1 MIPYVNDNDPHK
13 AKTICAYK
21 PNLANRIIV
30 FAVIPLSSKARTAR
44 SLSAYTLSM
53 MILKAE
59 RERERERE
67 RGRGTMEKDP
77 RKILKSS
84 LVGFVFKIFLV
95 EKKKQKKKNLI
106 SSLLRFLSIRKGK
119 KRYQISTQKN
129 FIRRTTRTKA

>member
-1 MIPYVNDNDPHK
+1 MGPQIEPVKFNNQSKSVIVNANNTAAYIFNNLGVFNSNATTPYNDTASAEAWMIPYVNDSDPHK

-67 RGRGTMEKDP
+67 RGRGTMEKDK
-77 RKILKSS
+77 REIL
-84 LVGFVFKIFLV
+84 
-95 EKKKQKKKNLI
+95 
-106 SSLLRFLSIRKGK
+106 
-119 KRYQISTQKN
+119 
-129 FIRRTTRTKA
+129 

>member
-1 MIPYVNDNDPHK
+1 
-13 AKTICAYK
+13 
-21 PNLANRIIV
+21 
-30 FAVIPLSSKARTAR
+30 
-44 SLSAYTLSM
+44 M

-95 EKKKQKKKNLI
+95 EKKKKEKI
-106 SSLLRFLSIRKGK
+106 
-119 KRYQISTQKN
+119 
-129 FIRRTTRTKA
+129 

>member
-1 MIPYVNDNDPHK
+1 
-13 AKTICAYK
+13 
-21 PNLANRIIV
+21 
-30 FAVIPLSSKARTAR
+30 
-44 SLSAYTLSM
+44 M

-95 EKKKQKKKNLI
+95 EKKKEKKKNLI